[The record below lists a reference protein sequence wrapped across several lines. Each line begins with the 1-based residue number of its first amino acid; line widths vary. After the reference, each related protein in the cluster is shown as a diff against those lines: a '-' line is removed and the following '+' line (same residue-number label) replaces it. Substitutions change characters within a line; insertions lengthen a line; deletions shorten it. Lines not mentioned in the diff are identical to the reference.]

1 MATLLVRAKGAAVTN
16 VVRRPTPAD
25 PTPGVAGANAPSSV
39 VRTQPPELGPDAVAV
54 VEGRS
59 FMVSNAAGD
68 VPVGTIGGL
77 VHDDTRLLSQWELTL
92 GGAPLL
98 ILSSG
103 LVDDDSAA
111 FFLTN
116 SDLPHVPT
124 NSVGVRRQ
132 RFISDTMQE
141 RIELE
146 CFANEVQSV
155 QLRLRVGTD
164 FADLFEI
171 KQRVRDRS
179 ASIIRDHST
188 DGSRLCFTY
197 RNADFTAVTDIQV
210 SPPVDRVEENDLIWD
225 LHLQPG
231 VKWEAELVVALPR
244 QPSELPSLHRRFGQ
258 GFDLVGEDP
267 THGWQ
272 EDCPDQDLDS
282 DLLNRVLQKSKM
294 DLVALRIEQT
304 IGDETIVLPAA
315 GLPWFLTVF
324 GRDSLVTAYQSLSF
338 GPRLA
343 RGAIRSLANYQ
354 GSKLDDFR
362 DEEPGKILHEVRSG
376 ELTRTGEKPHNPY
389 YGTSDATQ
397 LWLILLSEYWRWTL
411 DDDFVRRFRDN
422 VHAALRWIDRYGD
435 LDRDG
440 YVEYATRSP
449 QGLGNHS
456 WRDSADGIA
465 YSDGTIPVLPIATCE
480 IQGYTYDA
488 KLRIAELADGPLRDP
503 ELAERLRADAHQL
516 REQFNRDFWIDE
528 RGGYYAIGL
537 DGDKRPI
544 NSMTSNMGQLL
555 WSGIVPPERAKVI
568 AGQLLSSQMFSGW
581 GIRTTSTD
589 DQCYNPIGYHSGT
602 VWPHDNS
609 LIAYGLARYGF
620 RDEATR
626 VMVAMLQAADFSAH
640 RLPEAFAGYDRSY
653 GRKPVPYPTA
663 CTPQAWASAAPLL
676 FVRTLLGLEARDGQ
690 LLLDPHLPEE
700 FGRIRL
706 HRMQAFGKRWD
717 LEATGDQ
724 GHVRLSP

>member
-1 MATLLVRAKGAAVTN
+1 MTN

-25 PTPGVAGANAPSSV
+25 PTPGLAAGAETPSSV
-39 VRTQPPELGPDAVAV
+39 QRTQPPELGPDAVAV

-59 FMVSNAAGD
+59 FMVSNATGD

-92 GGAPLL
+92 GGASLL
-98 ILSSG
+98 LLSSG
-103 LVDDDSAA
+103 TIDDDSAA

-116 SDLPHVPT
+116 ADLPHVPT

-132 RFISDTMQE
+132 RFISEAMQE

-171 KQRVRDRS
+171 KQCVRDRS
-179 ASIIRDHST
+179 ANITRDHPT
-188 DGSRLCFTY
+188 DGSGLSFTY
-197 RNADFTAVTDIQV
+197 RNAGFEAVTALKS
-210 SPPVDRVEENDLIWD
+210 SPPADRVEENDLIWD
-225 LHLQPG
+225 LRLEPG
-231 VKWEAELVVALPR
+231 TKWEAELTVALPR
-244 QPSELPSLHRRFGQ
+244 RPSEMPSLHRQFGK

-267 THGWQ
+267 TEIWHD
-272 EDCPDQDLDS
+272 DCPVQEFDS
-282 DLLNRVLQKSKM
+282 DLINRVLRKSKL
-294 DLVALRIEQT
+294 DLVALRIAQKV
-304 IGDETIVLPAA
+304 GDETIVLPAA
-315 GLPWFLTVF
+315 GLPWFLTIF
-324 GRDSLVTAYQSLSF
+324 GRDSLVTAYQTVCF

-343 RGAIRSLANYQ
+343 HGTIRMLANYQ
-354 GSKLDDFR
+354 GTKLDDFR

-411 DDDFVRRFRDN
+411 DDGLVRQYRDN
-422 VHAALRWIDRYGD
+422 VYAALRWIDNYGD
-435 LDRDG
+435 LDKDG

-449 QGLGNHS
+449 QGLGNHC

-465 YSDGTIPVLPIATCE
+465 YSDGAIPVLPIATCE

-488 KLRIAELADGPLRDP
+488 KLRVAELADGPLGDP
-503 ELAERLRADAHQL
+503 ELAERLRDEAHRL
-516 REQFNRDFWIDE
+516 RQRFNEDFWIDK
-528 RGGYYAIGL
+528 RGGYYAVGL
-537 DGDKRPI
+537 DGDKRQI
-544 NSMTSNMGQLL
+544 DSMTSNMGQLL
-555 WSGIVPPERAKVI
+555 WSGIVPPERAKII
-568 AGQLLSSQMFSGW
+568 ADQLLADHMFSGW
-581 GIRTTSTD
+581 GVRTTSTGNT
-589 DQCYNPIGYHSGT
+589 CYNPIGYHSGT

-609 LIAYGLARYGF
+609 LIAHGLNRYGF
-620 RDEATR
+620 QAEATR
-626 VMVAMLQAADFSAH
+626 IIVGMLEAADFSEH

-663 CTPQAWASAAPLL
+663 CTPQAWASAAPML
-676 FVRTLLGLEARDGQ
+676 FLRTLLGLEARNGQ
-690 LLLDPHLPEE
+690 LTLNPCLPRD
-700 FGRIRL
+700 FGRVKLLRL
-706 HRMQAFGKRWD
+706 QAFGKRWD
-717 LEATGDQ
+717 LEATGTQ
-724 GHVRLSP
+724 GHVRLST

>member
-1 MATLLVRAKGAAVTN
+1 MTN

-25 PTPGVAGANAPSSV
+25 PTPEVVTGVRVPSSV

-77 VHDDTRLLSQWELTL
+77 VHDDTRLLSQWQLTL

-103 LVDDDSAA
+103 LIDDNSAA

-124 NSVGVRRQ
+124 NSVGIRRQ
-132 RFISDTMQE
+132 RFISDAMQE

-146 CFANEVQSV
+146 CFATAVRSV
-155 QLRLRVGTD
+155 ELRLRVGTD

-179 ASIIRDHST
+179 ANVFREHSA

-197 RNADFTAVTDIQV
+197 RNNDFIAVTDIRV
-210 SPPVDRVEENDLIWD
+210 FPPADRVEENDLIWD
-225 LHLQPG
+225 LHLEPG
-231 VKWEAELVVALPR
+231 TKWRGELTVDLPR
-244 QPSELPSLHRRFGQ
+244 RPTELPTLHRRFGQ

-267 THGWQ
+267 TRSWQ
-272 EDCPDQDLDS
+272 CNCPIQDFDS
-282 DLLNRVLQKSKM
+282 ELLHRVLEKSKM
-294 DLVALRIEQT
+294 DLVALRIEQM
-304 IGDETIVLPAA
+304 IGTEMVTLPAA
-315 GLPWFLTVF
+315 GLPWFLTIF
-324 GRDSLVTAYQSLSF
+324 GRDSLLTAYQTVSF
-338 GPRLA
+338 GTRLA
-343 RGAIRSLANYQ
+343 RGTLRALANYQ
-354 GSKLDDFR
+354 GRNLDDFR

-389 YGTSDATQ
+389 YGTADATQ

-411 DDDFVRRFRDN
+411 DDEHVREFRAN
-422 VHAALRWIDRYGD
+422 VHAALRWIDHYGD
-435 LDRDG
+435 VDRDG

-449 QGLGNHS
+449 QGLGNHC
-456 WRDSADGIA
+456 WRDSPDGIA
-465 YSDGTIPVLPIATCE
+465 YSDGSIPVLPIATCE

-488 KLRIAELADGPLRDP
+488 KLRVAELCDGPLRDP
-503 ELAERLRADAHQL
+503 ELADRLRAEAHEL
-516 REQFNRDFWIDE
+516 RERFNRDFWLE
-528 RGGYYAIGL
+528 QRGGYYAVGL

-544 NSMTSNMGQLL
+544 DSMTSNMGQLL
-555 WSGIVPPERAKVI
+555 WSGIVPPDRARLV
-568 AGQLLSSQMFSGW
+568 AGHLLSEHMFSGW
-581 GIRTTSTD
+581 GIRTTSTENR
-589 DQCYNPIGYHSGT
+589 CYNPIGYHSGT
-602 VWPHDNS
+602 VWPHDNA
-609 LIAYGLARYGF
+609 LIAHGLARYGF

-626 VMVAMLQAADFSAH
+626 VILAMLEAADASGH

-676 FVRTLLGLEARDGQ
+676 FLRTLLGLEADNGR
-690 LLLDPHLPEE
+690 LRLDPRLPAEL
-700 FGRIRL
+700 GRVTLGRL
-706 HRMQAFGKRWD
+706 PAFGKHWD
-717 LEATGDQ
+717 VEAVGGQ
-724 GHVRLSP
+724 GHVRLTD